1 MKYIRQGLQFH
12 WFRKRATISGKIS
25 LEIKLG
31 LQSNSTNITSSSDL
45 ILIYIVLL
53 NNMKH

>member
-12 WFRKRATISGKIS
+12 WFRKRATILGKILS
-25 LEIKLG
+25 EIKLE
-31 LQSNSTNITSSSDL
+31 LRSNFTNVTLSNDL
-45 ILIYIVLL
+45 LLIYIVSL